1 LKAECERFFR
11 RYTKETTTAMNPTN
25 QDATLT
31 IRKAKPEELDAI
43 SKIEKR
49 CFPGPTAYPKSQ
61 LAYLILKANSTALVE
76 TKNDALHGFIIV
88 TYRNGSRVGSVETID
103 VDPQFQNRGVGK
115 RLLAEAEEKMKQR
128 GMRFSRL
135 ETSEGNQAALSLYQ
149 KAGYVIKKKLPGFY
163 HYEHNGTCN
172 AVQLVKAL

>member
-1 LKAECERFFR
+1 VKKQSSVLIRK
-11 RYTKETTTAMNPTN
+11 TTAE
-25 QDATLT
+25 D
-31 IRKAKPEELDAI
+31 IEAI
-43 SKIEKR
+43 TEIEQK
-49 CFPGPTAYPKSQ
+49 CFPEPTAYPKSQ
-61 LAYLILKANSTALVE
+61 LAYLTLKANSTSLVE
-76 TKNDALHGFIIV
+76 TENGKLHGFIIV
-88 TYRNGSRVGSVETID
+88 TYRNGSCVGSVETID

-115 RLLAEAEEKMKQR
+115 RLLAAAEENMKQR

-135 ETSEGNQAALSLYQ
+135 ETSEGNQTALNLYQ